1 MSKVYKHIISLEE
14 AMKKPYMTKMD
25 LKDFKKIKKGSEVL
39 YMGGRKAVI
48 KNDGYVLTLKGES
61 GKPVEVNLGMFNHG
75 GAIHEINR
83 SQVSGTKSGW
93 LDSLEDR
100 KYELKKDVKG
110 AQIGNFVNVL
120 LPKGT
125 IIYNLPGGV
134 FADHFSLKN
143 KYTSKSSQGP
153 QWFDK
158 PTFKGVSIRQ
168 KPEVLKDI
176 EKHGKV
182 LESINESA
190 RRDPESIRK
199 EYKEFKK
206 QSISYLQKE
215 WSRMNRVGNPK
226 ELDKEGLISDLL
238 RGAHGDKYVDKA
250 FESKITLDSNTLSIV
265 DDLTDKEM
273 MDIRNKLKMKQDKP
287 MLTWISPNNGVHVMI
302 TQGGNVRAI
311 FTGEDTKEQKIAMK
325 ILKVKKLGV
334 VESNLTEGKVN
345 EASVP
350 TKFDKEVFKVPPHK
364 MTRDW
369 VLKVAKKYGVEP
381 KYAIAWVNQQGRL
394 DLQEAAQPK
403 ILKDLEK
410 MDGQIDYLYD
420 ADPETQKIWKKAG
433 FDPSDKDTI
442 ILYSYVNHWPPT
454 KKLLDKS
461 KIKYKELEDNDTPG
475 ESYIVFNVNEK
486 IELVHVYDDGGDL
499 YGTGELVKGKTKIDR
514 GTIYQLVRMDGN
526 NKIWVEEH
534 NIKLVEMSS
543 AQDGGDKTTGKSKHD
558 DHVEEDI
565 ETMWKKT
572 YGEDLKKH
580 YPGIAKILKQR
591 PGIDKRE
598 LKRIWDETYG
608 EDFEQEYPALWN
620 KLN

>member
-1 MSKVYKHIISLEE
+1 MKKFFKHIVSLEE

-25 LKDFKKIKKGSEVL
+25 LKDFEKIKKGSEVS
-39 YMGGRKAVI
+39 YMGGRYKVVQ
-48 KNDGYVLTLKGES
+48 NNGYTLTLKGKTA
-61 GKPVEVNLGMFNHG
+61 KPFDVNLGMFNHG
-75 GAIHEINR
+75 GAIH
-83 SQVSGTKSGW
+83 
-93 LDSLEDR
+93 
-100 KYELKKDVKG
+100 
-110 AQIGNFVNVL
+110 
-120 LPKGT
+120 
-125 IIYNLPGGV
+125 
-134 FADHFSLKN
+134 
-143 KYTSKSSQGP
+143 
-153 QWFDK
+153 
-158 PTFKGVSIRQ
+158 
-168 KPEVLKDI
+168 
-176 EKHGKV
+176 
-182 LESINESA
+182 ESA

-238 RGAHGDKYVDKA
+238 RGSHGDKYVDKA

-265 DDLTDKEM
+265 DDLTDIESM
-273 MDIRNKLKMKQDKP
+273 ELIQKLKMKQDKP
-287 MLTWISPNNGVHVMI
+287 MLTWKSPKGGVDVMI
-302 TQGGNVRAI
+302 TQGKKIRAI
-311 FTGEDTKEQKIAMK
+311 FTEDGDSKEQKTAMK

-334 VESNLTEGKVN
+334 VESIELNEIRKGDYIKQFGEIGLINKVKGKVAYVKFPDTGSTRFDPVPLFDIRKALTKHN
-345 EASVP
+345 GKDLYLAEA
-350 TKFDKEVFKVPPHK
+350 E
-364 MTRDW
+364 
-369 VLKVAKKYGVEP
+369 
-381 KYAIAWVNQQGRL
+381 N
-394 DLQEAAQPK
+394 K

-410 MDGQIDYLYD
+410 MQGQIDYLYD
-420 ADPETQKIWKKAG
+420 ADPETQKFWKKKG
-433 FDPSDKDTI
+433 FDTKDKDTI

-461 KIKYKELEDNDTPG
+461 KVNYTEFEDPNTDG

-499 YGTGELVKGKTKIDR
+499 YGTGELVKGKTRKDR
-514 GTIYQLVRMDGN
+514 GTVYQLVKLDGKD
-526 NKIWVEEH
+526 KIWVAPH

-543 AQDGGDKTTGKSKHD
+543 AKDGGDKTTGKSKHD